1 MIFNT
6 NERKNSM
13 ADITPLMEQYWSI
26 KNKHKEQ
33 ILFFRMGDFFELF
46 FEDAKIASKVL
57 GLTLTSRG
65 HGTSGAV
72 PLAGFP
78 HHSVQG
84 YLAKMVKAG
93 YKVAICEQ
101 VEDPK
106 KAKTIVKREVIEVVT
121 PGTVFSDDMLES
133 KRNNF
138 LVSVYFKGEIC
149 GLAKA
154 DLTTGEF
161 SVTEFSLK
169 DVQDYVLNSQP
180 SEVLVSGEQSDF
192 LKKNVRNILNFTITR
207 LEEWLFSYTFAYETL
222 TRHFKTSSLKGFGC
236 EDLDAGISAAGVLFH
251 YLQENKKSELS
262 HIRQLNRTYPGQY
275 MILDPATL
283 RNLEI
288 LTTLMGE
295 RKEGSLISIIDR
307 TITPMGGRLLRNW
320 IQFPLRSVR
329 EINARL
335 DAVEELFHSV
345 DLRSDLQKMLKSIG
359 DPERLISKIS
369 ARRGNGRD
377 FNALKDSLLKL
388 PEIKQLLQ
396 KMESHFVKRICS
408 NLQPLQDTADLIE
421 RAVTDDPPIT
431 ITEGRLIR
439 EGYNGDLDEYRKI
452 AFSGKKW
459 IATLQEMERE
469 KTGIPS
475 LKVGYNK
482 VFGYYIEVTK
492 THLTKV
498 PESYIRKQT
507 LVNAERYITP
517 DLKEYE
523 EKVLT
528 AEEKM
533 AALEYELFE
542 DIRQKISDQSAVI
555 QNNARLIAQLD
566 VVRSLSEVAG
576 SENYVKPVIN
586 DGETIEI
593 KEGRH
598 PVVENL
604 LPVGEQFIPNDTFLS
619 TGEEQV
625 LIITGPNMAG
635 KSTYI
640 RQVGLITLLA
650 QMGSFVPAKSA
661 VIGIVDRIFTRVG
674 ASDNLAG
681 GESTFLVE
689 MNEMA
694 NILNNATH
702 ESLILLDEIGRGT
715 STFDGLSI
723 AWSVAEYLHNHPK
736 VAAKTLFAT
745 HYHELT
751 ELALILPRVK
761 NYNVDV
767 KEWGDQ
773 IVFLR
778 KIVAGGCDH
787 SYGIQVARLAGL
799 PEHVIARARE
809 VLANLEND
817 ELTPSHQ
824 PRLARSSKTNQKNGS
839 SQLDLFIRKEENRF
853 KQQLHEIDINNL
865 TPLQALTKLAELKK
879 MANGGK

>member
-1 MIFNT
+1 
-6 NERKNSM
+6 M
-13 ADITPLMEQYWSI
+13 ADTTPLMEQYWAI

-46 FEDAKIASKVL
+46 YEDAKIASEVL

-78 HHSVQG
+78 HHAIEG

-121 PGTVFSDDMLES
+121 PGTVFSDEMLES
-133 KRNNF
+133 KQNNF

-169 DVQDYVLNSQP
+169 DVQDNVLNSQP
-180 SEVLVSGEQSDF
+180 SEVLVSEEQSDF
-192 LKKNVRNILNFTITR
+192 LKKNVRNIINFTITR

-236 EDLDAGISAAGVLFH
+236 EDLDAGISAAGVLLH

-262 HIRQLNRTYPGQY
+262 HIRKLSRTYPGQY

-320 IQFPLRSVR
+320 VQFPLRSVR

-335 DAVEELFHSV
+335 DAVEELFNSV
-345 DLRSDLQKMLKSIG
+345 DLRADLQKMLKSIG
-359 DPERLISKIS
+359 DLERLISKIS

-388 PEIKQLLQ
+388 PEIKQILQ
-396 KMESHFVKRICS
+396 KMESRFLKRICD
-408 NLQPLQDTADLIE
+408 NLQPLQDTTDLIE
-421 RAVTDDPPIT
+421 RAITDDPPIT
-431 ITEGRLIR
+431 ITEGGLIR
-439 EGYNGDLDEYRKI
+439 EGYNADLDEFRKI

-542 DIRQKISDQSAVI
+542 DIRQKISDQSEVI
-555 QNNARLIAQLD
+555 QNNAHLIAQLD
-566 VVRSLSEVAG
+566 VVRSLSEVAEA
-576 SENYVKPVIN
+576 ENYVKPVIN
-586 DGETIEI
+586 DGQTIEI

-619 TGEEQV
+619 TDKEQV

-661 VIGIVDRIFTRVG
+661 VIGVVDRIFTRVG

-799 PEHVIARARE
+799 PEHVISRARE

-824 PRLARSSKTNQKNGS
+824 PRLARSSKINQNNGS
-839 SQLDLFIRKEENRF
+839 FQLDLFMRKEESRF
-853 KQQLHEIDINNL
+853 KQQLQEIDINNL